1 MKDYTIRM
9 GTKERAKELMNRL
22 NSKIYCW
29 GACLI
34 DNYTV
39 AYTLY
44 KESDHDKVREL
55 VKNLDNKWW
64 VLPRDYYKQWS
75 LGFWY
80 SRYKHTI
87 LWKKTKHKF

>member
-1 MKDYTIRM
+1 MKDYTIGM

-29 GACLI
+29 GACLA
-34 DNYTV
+34 DDYTV

-44 KESDHDKVREL
+44 NESDHDKVRDI
-55 VKNLDNKWW
+55 VKNLDKWW

-75 LGFWY
+75 LGFL
-80 SRYKHTI
+80 I
-87 LWKKTKHKF
+87 FAA

>member
-1 MKDYTIRM
+1 M

-34 DNYTV
+34 DSYTV

-44 KESDHDKVREL
+44 NESDHDKVRDI
-55 VKNLDNKWW
+55 VKNLDK
-64 VLPRDYYKQWS
+64 
-75 LGFWY
+75 
-80 SRYKHTI
+80 
-87 LWKKTKHKF
+87 

>member
-1 MKDYTIRM
+1 M

-22 NSKIYCW
+22 NSKSYCW

-44 KESDHDKVREL
+44 NESDHDKVRDI
-55 VKNLDNKWW
+55 VKNLDK
-64 VLPRDYYKQWS
+64 
-75 LGFWY
+75 
-80 SRYKHTI
+80 
-87 LWKKTKHKF
+87 

>member
-1 MKDYTIRM
+1 MKDYTIGM

-29 GACLI
+29 GACLA
-34 DNYTV
+34 DDYTV

-44 KESDHDKVREL
+44 NESDHDKVRDII
-55 VKNLDNKWW
+55 KNLDKWR

-80 SRYKHTI
+80 SRNKHPI

>member
-1 MKDYTIRM
+1 MKNYTIEM

-44 KESDHDKVREL
+44 NESDHDKVRDI
-55 VKNLDNKWW
+55 VKNLDKWW

-80 SRYKHTI
+80 SRYKRPI